1 MWQLALQLIT
11 ALTKQQQ
18 HTRSTDLFRP
28 AASPVYSPPDQ
39 ELSGY
44 LQKEQKLSLSQNK
57 TTIHHTGNVS
67 RLAVSKT

>member
-18 HTRSTDLFRP
+18 HTMSTDLFRP

-44 LQKEQKLSLSQNK
+44 LQKEQKLSLSDNK
-57 TTIHHTGNVS
+57 TTIHHDPETS
-67 RLAVSKT
+67 AVWQ